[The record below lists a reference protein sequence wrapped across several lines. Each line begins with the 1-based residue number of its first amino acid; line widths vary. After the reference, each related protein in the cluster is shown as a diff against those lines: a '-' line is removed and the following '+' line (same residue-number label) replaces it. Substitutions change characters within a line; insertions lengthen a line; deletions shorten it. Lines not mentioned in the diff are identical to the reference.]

1 METSIQEEVWAQISD
16 TYALWSNP
24 KPNATNCSL
33 TKMPSLRFHN
43 CQFISRKK
51 IFGDKILYLDSGYY
65 PYRYSYDSIFPLTI
79 SRNFED
85 WQMRFFSNI
94 SASNISSMVIRDFH
108 GYTDLSAGK
117 FGSWL
122 EEHQIVRS
130 YKSTPLEKELEHV
143 KLTIHCVPQTTWL
156 ETIIADIPTICYWN
170 PDDNLIRED
179 LKIFFDELVKVGVV
193 HYSPESAA
201 VKVNEVSN
209 DPSKWWYSKPVRA
222 ARKQFQN
229 NVCYTSPDA
238 IDQWST
244 FINSI
249 KQ

>member
-1 METSIQEEVWAQISD
+1 MNKRI
-16 TYALWSNP
+16 
-24 KPNATNCSL
+24 
-33 TKMPSLRFHN
+33 
-43 CQFISRKK
+43 
-51 IFGDKILYLDSGYY
+51 
-65 PYRYSYDSIFPLTI
+65 
-79 SRNFED
+79 
-85 WQMRFFSNI
+85 
-94 SASNISSMVIRDFH
+94 
-108 GYTDLSAGK
+108 
-117 FGSWL
+117 
-122 EEHQIVRS
+122 
-130 YKSTPLEKELEHV
+130 
-143 KLTIHCVPQTTWL
+143 
-156 ETIIADIPTICYWN
+156 TIIADIPTICYWN